1 MLKELAIIHVVDSI
15 LSYGSLTDTWQA
27 YNVHKPVVKD
37 RVDYLKDFNL
47 PAFQVLYFRWYL
59 FEPRLIVEKN

>member
-1 MLKELAIIHVVDSI
+1 MLKELAIVHVVDSI
-15 LSYGSLTDTWQA
+15 LSYGSLTNTWQA

-59 FEPRLIVEKN
+59 FEPRLIVEKD

>member
-15 LSYGSLTDTWQA
+15 LSNGSLTYTWQA

-59 FEPRLIVEKN
+59 FEPRLIVEKD

>member
-15 LSYGSLTDTWQA
+15 LSYGSLTNTWQA

-59 FEPRLIVEKN
+59 FEPRLIVEKD